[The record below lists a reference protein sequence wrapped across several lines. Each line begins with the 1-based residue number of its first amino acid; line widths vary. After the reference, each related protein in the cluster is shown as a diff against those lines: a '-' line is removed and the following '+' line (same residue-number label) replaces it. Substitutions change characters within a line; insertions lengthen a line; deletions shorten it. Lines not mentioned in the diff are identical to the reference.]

1 MKSNWIKILPCFLL
15 SSVAN
20 GFTIT
25 PNMSNVEI
33 ESNEFRIRAVQ
44 DDLVSSASPTTSW
57 KMNEL
62 LFYSDAACEVPI
74 AFDQAVIISRN
85 TDTQTFADA
94 QAQGQMVFDQ
104 SVTTVG
110 EIQSTINNVYQ
121 IGYKRPQLKNT

>member
-1 MKSNWIKILPCFLL
+1 MKSNWIKILPCVLL

-85 TDTQTFADA
+85 KDTQSFADA